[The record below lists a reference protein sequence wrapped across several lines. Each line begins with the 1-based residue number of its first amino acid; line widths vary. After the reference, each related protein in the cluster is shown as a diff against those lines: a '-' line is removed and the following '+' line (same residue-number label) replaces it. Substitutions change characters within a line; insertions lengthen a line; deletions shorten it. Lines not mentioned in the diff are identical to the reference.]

1 MGTLYAGAGA
11 QYEAISL
18 GKVLSAVGAVTG
30 RKALRVPIPAGS
42 RGRRPQSWN
51 SCRII
56 VTHRPPAGTVE
67 GMRIA
72 LRSQPLSI
80 EKSRRDLGYAP
91 NPIGPALRETVAS
104 LVRTAAKFD
113 NLVDSHR

>member
-1 MGTLYAGAGA
+1 
-11 QYEAISL
+11 
-18 GKVLSAVGAVTG
+18 
-30 RKALRVPIPAGS
+30 
-42 RGRRPQSWN
+42 
-51 SCRII
+51 

-67 GMRIA
+67 GVRIA

-104 LVRTAAKFD
+104 FVGCPGEPTSWSVPLVGEI
-113 NLVDSHR
+113 